1 MELSSGQQRLLF
13 VVVVLALAG
22 LGIFLLGGRHRTAAA
37 ADPSP
42 SRRERGARHQPHPRS
57 AGDHAATRRPAAAGV
72 DIYQWL
78 PFTQQDLTAASRAT
92 VAFAADYETWTYTE
106 PAQAYVAKMNGL
118 VTTNFAASL
127 QNSYATPGV
136 AALRSAQKQIST
148 SSGGIASI
156 RSFGSRV
163 DHVRGQHRAAAGHH
177 VGHHEQ
183 LARSTRSRSSPA
195 RPAGKSTTS
204 SWPRRVTIE
213 PQGSSAPSASAA
225 SSHCCSACSPCR

>member
-1 MELSSGQQRLLF
+1 MELSNGQQRLLF
-13 VVVVLALAG
+13 VVVVLALGG
-22 LGIFLLGGRHRTAAA
+22 LGIFLLGSRHRTAPPPARPSASAA
-37 ADPSP
+37 P
-42 SRRERGARHQPHPRS
+42 
-57 AGDHAATRRPAAAGV
+57 ATSTPAAAPVTTTGGGGV

-106 PAQAYVAKMNGL
+106 PAPAYVAKMNGL

-156 RSFGSRV
+156 QSFGTGSITFAVNITQR
-163 DHVRGQHRAAAGHH
+163 
-177 VGHHEQ
+177 
-183 LARSTRSRSSPA
+183 LA
-195 RPAGKSTTS
+195 TTS
-204 SWPRRVTIE
+204 GTTNSSKQYAVTVVSNATGWQVNDVEIAGAGN
-213 PQGSSAPSASAA
+213 Q
-225 SSHCCSACSPCR
+225 

>member
-13 VVVVLALAG
+13 VVVVLALGG
-22 LGIFLLGGRHRTAAA
+22 LGIFLLGGRHRTATPPPAR
-37 ADPSP
+37 PSASVAP
-42 SRRERGARHQPHPRS
+42 ATSTP
-57 AGDHAATRRPAAAGV
+57 AATPVTTTGGSGGV

-92 VAFAADYETWTYTE
+92 VAFAADYENWTYTE

-118 VTTNFAASL
+118 VTANFAASL

-156 RSFGSRV
+156 RSFGTGSITFTVNITQR
-163 DHVRGQHRAAAGHH
+163 
-177 VGHHEQ
+177 
-183 LARSTRSRSSPA
+183 LA
-195 RPAGKSTTS
+195 TTS
-204 SWPRRVTIE
+204 GTANSSKQYAVTLVSGATGWQVNDVE
-213 PQGSSAPSASAA
+213 LAGAGNQ
-225 SSHCCSACSPCR
+225 

>member
-13 VVVVLALAG
+13 VVVVLALGG
-22 LGIFLLGGRHRTAAA
+22 LGIFLLGSRHRTAPPPARPSATAA
-37 ADPSP
+37 PAT
-42 SRRERGARHQPHPRS
+42 S
-57 AGDHAATRRPAAAGV
+57 APAAAPATTTGGGGV

-127 QNSYATPGV
+127 QNGYATPGV
-136 AALRSAQKQIST
+136 AALRNAQKQIST

-156 RSFGSRV
+156 RSFGTGSITFVVNIAQR
-163 DHVRGQHRAAAGHH
+163 
-177 VGHHEQ
+177 
-183 LARSTRSRSSPA
+183 LA
-195 RPAGKSTTS
+195 TTS
-204 SWPRRVTIE
+204 GTTNSTNQYAVTIVSTATGWQVNDVE
-213 PQGSSAPSASAA
+213 LAGAGNQ
-225 SSHCCSACSPCR
+225 

>member
-1 MELSSGQQRLLF
+1 M
-13 VVVVLALAG
+13 LALGG
-22 LGIFLLGGRHRTAAA
+22 LGIFLLGSRHRTATPPPARPSVSAA
-37 ADPSP
+37 P
-42 SRRERGARHQPHPRS
+42 
-57 AGDHAATRRPAAAGV
+57 AASTPAAAPATTTGGGGV

-127 QNSYATPGV
+127 QNGYATPGV

-156 RSFGSRV
+156 RSFGTGSITFVVNIAQRLATASGTTNSTQQYAV
-163 DHVRGQHRAAAGHH
+163 TVVSNATGWQVNDVELAG
-177 VGHHEQ
+177 
-183 LARSTRSRSSPA
+183 
-195 RPAGKSTTS
+195 AGN
-204 SWPRRVTIE
+204 
-213 PQGSSAPSASAA
+213 Q
-225 SSHCCSACSPCR
+225 

>member
-1 MELSSGQQRLLF
+1 MELSRGQQRLLF

-22 LGIFLLGGRHRTAAA
+22 LGVFVLGGRHKTATPPPAR
-37 ADPSP
+37 PSASVAP
-42 SRRERGARHQPHPRS
+42 VTS
-57 AGDHAATRRPAAAGV
+57 TPAAAPVTTTGGGV

-92 VAFAADYETWTYTE
+92 VTFAADYETWTYTE

-118 VTTNFAASL
+118 VTANFAASL

-156 RSFGSRV
+156 RSFGTGSITFVVNIAQRLATTSGTSNSTKQYAV
-163 DHVRGQHRAAAGHH
+163 TVVSNATGWQVNDVELAAAGN
-177 VGHHEQ
+177 Q
-183 LARSTRSRSSPA
+183 
-195 RPAGKSTTS
+195 
-204 SWPRRVTIE
+204 
-213 PQGSSAPSASAA
+213 
-225 SSHCCSACSPCR
+225 